1 MKTGIM
7 MNRYRKTGTRIA
19 TITLTFMLLLATAGL
34 FSACEKSEPAAS
46 GEETITVTDCEDRSV
61 TLPKECS
68 RIAVL
73 DSFTGEAMVMAGAGS
88 QMCACP
94 RGVSSDII
102 LREIYPQLD
111 EVTAAGSSGAVN
123 IETLTEAGAEVAFIK
138 ESMYEGGSETD
149 KFDKLGIPYVV
160 IGYETMD
167 DQIEMLKLIGTVCG
181 GDTEKKMRRIT
192 EYYEQTIQIVREHA
206 AKIPDEAKV
215 RVYHSINEI
224 ARTDG
229 MESIGTDWVQAVGA
243 VNVSA
248 QLDTKVEGSD
258 YQASLEQI
266 YAWDPDVVICNA
278 AETTD
283 YMYADSKWAGLRA
296 VREKQVKTIPVG
308 ATRWGQRGSVETYFA
323 MLWLGSEIYPDV
335 YSDIDLKEEVTN
347 FYSEVLGVEV
357 TDKLYEQIISGRGVR
372 KAGDNTGAG
381 KQE

>member
-1 MKTGIM
+1 MG
-7 MNRYRKTGTRIA
+7 RYSRTGTRIA
-19 TITLTFMLLLATAGL
+19 TVILACTLLLATACLLSSCG
-34 FSACEKSEPAAS
+34 KSEPSAS
-46 GEETITVTDCEDRSV
+46 GEETITVTDCEGRSV
-61 TLPKECS
+61 TVPQGSTK
-68 RIAVL
+68 IAVL

-102 LREIYPQLD
+102 LREIYPGLD

-138 ESMYEGGSETD
+138 ESMYEGGSEAD
-149 KFDKLGIPYVV
+149 KFDKLGIPYIV
-160 IGYETMD
+160 IGYKTME

-181 GDTEKKMRRIT
+181 SEAEETMGLIT
-192 EYYEQTIQIVREHA
+192 DYYEKTLQIAREHA
-206 AKIPDEAKV
+206 EKIPNDSKV

-229 MESIGTDWVQAVGA
+229 KESIGTDWVQATGA
-243 VNVSA
+243 VNVSS
-248 QLDTKVEGSD
+248 QLDTKVEGND

-266 YAWDPDVVICNA
+266 YSWDPDVVICNA
-278 AETTD
+278 ADTTD
-283 YMYADSKWAGLRA
+283 YMYTDSKWAGLRA

-323 MLWLGSEIYPDV
+323 ILWLGCEIYPDV
-335 YSDIDLKEEVTN
+335 YSDIDLKHEVTE
-347 FYSEVLGVEV
+347 FYRDVLGVEV
-357 TDKLYEQIISGRGVR
+357 TDELYEQIVSGRGVR
-372 KAGDNTGAG
+372 KGGDNTGAG